1 MTGLTK
7 DEVLAQ
13 GMVFLPTAYDT
24 TAASVAFLL
33 YNLALNPEIQEKV
46 HEEIDRVAGNEVL
59 YIKECNSSVRTSV
72 SVYYPLWL

>member
-1 MTGLTK
+1 MVTSKKYKRTFSGLTK

-24 TAASVAFLL
+24 TAASVSFLI

-46 HEEIDRVAGNEVL
+46 HEEIDRLAGNEVL
-59 YIKECNSSVRTSV
+59 YYRM
-72 SVYYPLWL
+72 PLKCKN